1 MQYTSARRVDERL
14 AATQQSCSS
23 QTHTLRV
30 RDVLNAHIDGAQTRG
45 QRRELRAR
53 ILGLGRLGLKV
64 QRLRLVI
71 DANRYVLKSKREG
84 RA

>member
-1 MQYTSARRVDERL
+1 
-14 AATQQSCSS
+14 
-23 QTHTLRV
+23 
-30 RDVLNAHIDGAQTRG
+30 VLNAHIDGAQTRG